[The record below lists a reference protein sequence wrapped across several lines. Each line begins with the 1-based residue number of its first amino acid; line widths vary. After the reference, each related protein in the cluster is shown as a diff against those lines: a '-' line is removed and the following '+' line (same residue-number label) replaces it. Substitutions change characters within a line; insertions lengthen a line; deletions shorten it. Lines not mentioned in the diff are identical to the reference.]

1 MRERHCGPVPWEGRI
16 PAVTRQS
23 GDLPTTFDQSER
35 VGSGGVATGIG
46 PVSIRSSGL
55 FMM

>member
-1 MRERHCGPVPWEGRI
+1 M
-16 PAVTRQS
+16 TRQS

-35 VGSGGVATGIG
+35 VGSGEVATGIR